1 VLLRKC
7 DYFGN
12 NKEFLGE
19 EIEKLN
25 TIKKNIR
32 DTIDKLTTIDVCRV
46 ERFLEN
52 KEFEELKKYIE

>member
-1 VLLRKC
+1 LLRKC

-19 EIEKLN
+19 EIEELN

-32 DTIDKLTTIDVCRV
+32 DAIDKLTKTDVYMV
-46 ERFLEN
+46 ERFLKN
-52 KEFEELKKYIE
+52 KKFEELKKYIE

>member
-1 VLLRKC
+1 LLRKC

-19 EIEKLN
+19 EIVELN
-25 TIKKNIR
+25 TIKKSIR
-32 DTIDKLTTIDVCRV
+32 DAIDKLTKTDVNRV
-46 ERFLEN
+46 ERFLED

>member
-1 VLLRKC
+1 LLRKC

-19 EIEKLN
+19 EIEELN

-32 DTIDKLTTIDVCRV
+32 DALDKLTKTDVYMV
-46 ERFLEN
+46 ERFLKN
-52 KEFEELKKYIE
+52 KKFEELKKYIE